1 MCLVA
6 VMLSVQEFPGLW
18 TRSLMVWPDGRR
30 DVSTQVAWLQ
40 GLALFAD
47 LRQPAGL
54 FAGLSAA
61 GCRDA
66 LTAADCLALSR
77 QQGFAGRFEA
87 REGAYEWVRRIDLQP
102 PQTVRD
108 IGRLFWRG
116 EVLIE
121 EGVEAEYTEHWHR
134 DSVPDQAELA
144 GMWLFDAQRS
154 VSGCVLR
161 VGDWFAYVRGRAPVG
176 DAAPVAGATL
186 SSLVEGAA
194 SLQQMQALVDCEISL
209 GKAAGGGAKGWR
221 ITRSSLPYRLGTVFF
236 MRRQA
241 DRLLLPDLDEAGQ
254 PIERIWE
261 ITELE
266 GDSSRILDTI
276 PQNF

>member
-1 MCLVA
+1 MQSA
-6 VMLSVQEFPGLW
+6 QEFPGLW
-18 TRSLMVWPDGRR
+18 TRSLMAWPDGRR
-30 DVSTQVAWLQ
+30 DVSTRVAWLQ
-40 GLALFAD
+40 GLGLFAD
-47 LRQPAGL
+47 LRQPPGL
-54 FAGLSAA
+54 CSALSAA
-61 GCRDA
+61 ACRNA
-66 LTAADCLALSR
+66 LTPEDCLALSR

-87 REGAYEWVRRIDLQP
+87 REAAYEWVRRIDIQP
-102 PQTVRD
+102 PQATRD
-108 IGRLFWRG
+108 IGRLFWRD

-134 DSVPDQAELA
+134 DFVPGQAELA
-144 GMWLFDAQRS
+144 GMWLFDAERN
-154 VSGCVLR
+154 VSGCMLR
-161 VGDWFAYVRGRAPVG
+161 VGDWFAYVRGRTPAG
-176 DAAPVAGATL
+176 GAAPVAGATL

-209 GKAAGGGAKGWR
+209 GRAAIGRAAAGGAKGWR
-221 ITRSSLPYRLGTVFF
+221 ITRSSLPYKLGTTFF

-241 DRLLLPDLDEAGQ
+241 DRLLLPDLDDAGQ

-266 GDSSRILDTI
+266 GDSSRVLDTI